1 MFSLRI
7 RGQDPSLNTEPK
19 GTEKKSQGYYNTWY
33 HGHYLSATVSEDLP
47 WKNSIL
53 LTEEKVYDGN
63 IQELFGP
70 VFSPRINP
78 LTGRDLYGQ

>member
-19 GTEKKSQGYYNTWY
+19 GTEKKAKATITHGY
-33 HGHYLSATVSEDLP
+33 HGHYLSGTVREDLP